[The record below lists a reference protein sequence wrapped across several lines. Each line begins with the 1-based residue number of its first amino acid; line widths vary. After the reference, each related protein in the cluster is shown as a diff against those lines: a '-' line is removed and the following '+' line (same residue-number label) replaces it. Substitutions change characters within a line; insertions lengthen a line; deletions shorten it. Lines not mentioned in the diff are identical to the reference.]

1 MTSRKG
7 LKENVFNY
15 PDYIIH
21 YIKTSLA
28 IKSKDQRI
36 FHILMEIYLS
46 HVIFFICVCLMV
58 KQIHSLIPL

>member
-7 LKENVFNY
+7 RKEHVFNY

-46 HVIFFICVCLMV
+46 HVISFIYVCLTV